1 MTPCTGL
8 MGKRCTCGEL
18 HGRDYS
24 DQPEPWDRWTDTT
37 PPIHWG
43 EYAVGIAIFVAIVI
57 VAIALLALYL
67 AGPQ

>member
-24 DQPEPWDRWTDTT
+24 EQPEPWDRWTDTT
-37 PPIHWG
+37 PPIDWR
-43 EYAVGIAIFVAIVI
+43 ECWVGFAIASFIVGG
-57 VAIALLALYL
+57 AIALLALYL